1 MADLSGLLSIILL
14 SGGCLVVTG
23 RFLNVWK
30 VTERYQEGVWIM
42 SAGYLRSFLKEP
54 ERGVELG
61 IYLPGW
67 GRRGYF
73 GFKKK

>member
-1 MADLSGLLSIILL
+1 MKG
-14 SGGCLVVTG
+14 
-23 RFLNVWK
+23 VWK

-67 GRRGYF
+67 GGRGYF
-73 GFKKK
+73 GFKKNEVI